1 MHACNV
7 INNHSLVYCDNVP
20 SQTSTTNCSN
30 NYFDVIT
37 DDSTLLSSGNISD
50 ITLSES
56 RFKKKKFAS
65 IWHRLIPDVDKY
77 DLLVVLQL
85 QYKVIQKIWI
95 KKMKSKS
102 FHYH

>member
-1 MHACNV
+1 MTIPLSKKFSNGTNLDFNSVLLHACNV

-65 IWHRLIPDVDKY
+65 I
-77 DLLVVLQL
+77 
-85 QYKVIQKIWI
+85 
-95 KKMKSKS
+95 
-102 FHYH
+102 